1 MIANIFN
8 GFCMAL
14 ADSVPGVSGG
24 TIAFI
29 LGFYDKFISSI
40 SDIFYGSKQEK
51 IKAIK
56 FLAVLGIGWVCGMGI
71 SVLLL
76 SAFFTK
82 EIYKISSL
90 FIGFIAASFP
100 IIIKEEKKTLSGNY
114 KSILHLFMG
123 AAAVIFLSSLK
134 LSSTLTS
141 NSPILGFL
149 ICIVAGS
156 VAITT
161 MVLPGISGST
171 MLMCFGIYLPLI
183 NAVKDLITF
192 NFSGLK
198 IIIGVG
204 LGILIGVLLFIRL
217 IKKLLESHRGA
228 CVYSV
233 IDMMLGSFYAIVIGP
248 KQLKTP
254 QHAMNFSDFSI
265 VFFLIGIAI
274 MVAFT
279 IIKSREEKA
288 KTDSIDINIQSLP

>member
-1 MIANIFN
+1 MIKNIFN

-40 SDIFYGSKQEK
+40 SDIFYGDKQKK
-51 IKAIK
+51 IDAIK
-56 FLAVLGIGWVCGMGI
+56 FLAVLGIGWICGMGI

-76 SAFFTK
+76 STFFTK

-90 FIGFIAASFP
+90 FIGFITASFP
-100 IIIKEEKKTLSGNY
+100 IIIKEEKKALSSNY
-114 KSILHLFMG
+114 KNIIHLFLG

-134 LSSTLTS
+134 LSSAVAS
-141 NSPILGFL
+141 NSAVLGFL
-149 ICIVAGS
+149 ICVVAGS
-156 VAITT
+156 VAITA

-183 NAVKDLITF
+183 NAVKDLITL

-204 LGILIGVLLFIRL
+204 LGIIIGVLLFIRL
-217 IKKLLESHRGA
+217 IEKLLNRHRGA
-228 CVYSV
+228 CVYS
-233 IDMMLGSFYAIVIGP
+233 IIGMMLGSYYAIVIGP
-248 KQLKTP
+248 TQLKIP
-254 QHAMNFSDFSI
+254 QHAMTFSDFSI
-265 VFFLIGIAI
+265 VFFIIGVAI
-274 MVAFT
+274 MIAFT
-279 IIKSREEKA
+279 IIKSKKA
-288 KTDSIDINIQSLP
+288 KI